1 MKLKSNCFYDVN
13 TLKKKKK
20 ELYDVNTVSLIWWNS
35 EAYFK
40 R

>member
-1 MKLKSNCFYDVN
+1 MMW
-13 TLKKKKK
+13 TLQKKKKK
-20 ELYDVNTVSLIWWNS
+20 EELYDVNTVSLIWWNS